1 MVPPPVADPPSPAP
15 VGRHARRSRRVRLL
29 RIAALGLVVLA
40 LVGVAAFTWL
50 GSGAMLRLLA
60 ERAAIATD
68 GRLSIESPEGS
79 LLGTIRAKRLVWH
92 DGPLTVAVD
101 DAVLSVRWLALAQR
115 RLALGGLSAA
125 HVEVVTDPAS
135 SPGAPAAPPASL
147 RLPIG
152 LELPDLRIGGL
163 TVREVGSD
171 TPLVLEDLHAALRY
185 DRRTW
190 TLERLGLRGPFG
202 TVGAGATLGDTAPY
216 PLDGHALLETTVL
229 GDAVAIDARFDGTL
243 TALGA
248 SARAVLRD
256 ASVSAR
262 ARLAPFAPVP
272 LAGVSLV
279 LTGLDLARFGDG
291 LPATRL
297 EASLEA
303 EAPADA
309 PPDAAPLPPLA
320 GTLRLRNGLPGPVD
334 AGRLPVETLEA
345 GFSTRGERLGIERL
359 VIAGPPGRLAGT
371 ASLRLAATVAP
382 GAAGMAGPTGTTGTA
397 GVQRGAG
404 PAPAPPPGRT
414 AWPAF
419 ELSLA
424 TERLDLRRVH
434 AALRETALRGSVQVR
449 PQGAGLAFD
458 ARLADG
464 EVALEASA
472 RWVDDLLTI
481 GRARLQARDGVATF
495 EGRAGTAA
503 PFAFELSG
511 TLAGLDPSRFADLP
525 PGRLNGTWQAGG
537 SIVPRPD
544 VRASLRLADSR
555 WRGMPLSGAVTG
567 RYAPDRLSEVDAT
580 LRLGGTALVARGD
593 LGAIGDRLGVD
604 LQASRLQELDARL
617 AGRLVVQGELRDR
630 LLAPGID
637 ASVTGSGLAFEERL
651 RMRRLQA
658 GIEVERLDALLV
670 ALVKAGVPGLPDAAA
685 LQARAA
691 TPPPAGT
698 TRRAPAGV
706 RGAVRGTAPAVPG
719 DTVGLTVR
727 AEGLQIDGTTV
738 DALRAELTGDAA
750 RHALAV
756 QAQSRSLGL
765 DARVRIEGGFTPGLD
780 GRWAGRLVEAG
791 NARGPVVR
799 LLGPAELRLGSDGV
813 SAAQLVLEVDGPDG
827 GRVRLDRAAFVDG
840 RMQLQGA
847 LERLP
852 IRWLAEVGVGRGLRL
867 DEPDALRLGARIDL
881 SGLPGPGGG
890 LQGRVE
896 VFRESGDLTVE
907 VPAAEGGTELI
918 RAGLQAAELRIELGD
933 GQARATA
940 SVRGTALGTLRA
952 DAQVPIAWAD
962 GATRPRLDV
971 PLTGRLELDVPS
983 LAFTRALA
991 GEAWLFDGA
1000 LQARI
1005 ALGGTLAT
1013 PDLTGSV
1020 TGTRLVAE
1028 QRELGMRLTD
1038 GELRAVLRGG
1048 FVEIETLRFASGAG
1062 SVSMTGAL
1070 RPDEASEAVL
1080 VLDRMPIPL
1089 GAGQRLILSGE
1100 ARASLSSGLL
1110 RLRGRLRADEGVIE
1124 LTAGNVPRLAKDVV
1138 VVRDTAEAER
1148 RRLET
1153 ARRLARPP
1161 GAPARPGDAP
1171 AGDRPGAAAEASAPE
1186 RGFRIRSNLEIDLGD
1201 RFRVWGAGVDARLAG
1216 QLTLRGRLPDAP
1228 IMTGTVRIVEGT
1240 YTGFGQR
1247 LEIEKGTLVFSGPV
1261 DNPAID
1267 IVAYR
1272 RYLPVEAG
1280 VALTGTARNPR
1291 LALVSKPDVPE
1302 QDKLSWLVLG
1312 VGADTARSGGQ
1323 SAALQTAAATLLA
1336 TADPAFAGPGI
1347 ASTFGLDVLSIRT
1360 GQVGSSGD
1368 SGSTAASAQDS
1379 IVTLGKRLSQRL
1391 FVSYEQ
1397 SLRGLQNLLRLQY
1410 EVTDRLQLRTKVG
1423 TENAVDLL
1431 WTYRY
1436 D

>member
-1 MVPPPVADPPSPAP
+1 MPPPPVTDPPPPAP
-15 VGRHARRSRRVRLL
+15 AGRHARRSRRVRRL
-29 RIAALGLVVLA
+29 RIAALGLVGLA
-40 LVGVAAFTWL
+40 LACVAAVSWV
-50 GSGAMLRLLA
+50 GSGSALSLLA
-60 ERAAIATD
+60 ERAALATD

-79 LLGTIRAKRLVWH
+79 LLGTVRAKRLVWH

-101 DAVLSVRWLALAQR
+101 DAVLSVRWFALAQR
-115 RLALGGLSAA
+115 RLALDGVSVA
-125 HVEVVTDPAS
+125 HVEVITEPTPP
-135 SPGAPAAPPASL
+135 PGAPPAPPPTL

-171 TPLVLEDLHAALRY
+171 TPLVLEDLQAALRY

-190 TLERLGLRGPFG
+190 TLEQLRLRGPFG
-202 TVGAGATLGDTAPY
+202 TLGAGATLGDTAPF
-216 PLDGHALLETTVL
+216 PLDGHALLERVAL
-229 GDAVAIDARFDGTL
+229 GEAVAVDARFEGTL
-243 TALGA
+243 SELGV
-248 SARAVLRD
+248 SARTVLRD
-256 ASVSAR
+256 ASLSAR
-262 ARLAPFAPVP
+262 ARLAPFASVP

-279 LTGLDLARFGDG
+279 LTGLDLARFGEG

-303 EAPADA
+303 SAPADA
-309 PPDAAPLPPLA
+309 AAGAAPLPPLA
-320 GTLRLRNGLPGPVD
+320 GTLRLRNTLPGPVD
-334 AGRLPVETLEA
+334 AGRLPIEVLEA
-345 GFSTRGERLGIERL
+345 AFAMRGQQVGIERL
-359 VIAGPPGRLAGT
+359 AIAGPPGRLAGT
-371 ASLRLAATVAP
+371 ASLRLAP
-382 GAAGMAGPTGTTGTA
+382 AAAD
-397 GVQRGAG
+397 
-404 PAPAPPPGRT
+404 PAASAAGRT

-424 TERLDLRRVH
+424 TEALDLRRAH
-434 AALRETALRGSVQVR
+434 SAMRQTALRGTVTLR
-449 PQGAGLAFD
+449 PQGGGLAFD

-464 EVALEASA
+464 EIALEASA

-481 GRARLQARDGVATF
+481 RRARLQARDGVAEF

-503 PFAFELSG
+503 PFAFELAG

-537 SIVPRPD
+537 SIAPRPD

-555 WRGMPLSGAVTG
+555 WRGLPLSGAVSG
-567 RYAPDRLSEVDAT
+567 RYEPDRLRGVDAM

-593 LGAIGDRLGVD
+593 LGAIGDRLAVD
-604 LQASRLQELDARL
+604 LQASRLQELDPRL
-617 AGRLVVQGELRDR
+617 AGRVAVQGELRDR

-637 ASVTGSGLAFEERL
+637 ANVSGSGLAFEERFRL
-651 RMRRLQA
+651 RRLQA
-658 GIEVERLDALLV
+658 GIEVERLDALLI

-685 LQARAA
+685 LQARGAI
-691 TPPPAGT
+691 PPPAGGTT
-698 TRRAPAGV
+698 TRRAPAGA
-706 RGAVRGTAPAVPG
+706 RGAPRGPAPAVAG
-719 DTVGLTVR
+719 DTVGLSVR
-727 AEGLQIDGTTV
+727 AEGLQVQGTTV

-765 DARVRIEGGFTPGLD
+765 DARARIEGGFTPGLD
-780 GRWAGRLVEAG
+780 GRWAGRLVDAG
-791 NARGPVVR
+791 NARAPLVR
-799 LLGPAELRLGSDGV
+799 LLGPAELRLGPDGV
-813 SAAQLVLEVDGPDG
+813 SFAQLLLEVDGPDG
-827 GRVRLDRAAFVDG
+827 GRVRLDRAEFLDG
-840 RMQLQGA
+840 KAQLQGA

-852 IRWLAEVGVGRGLRL
+852 LRWLAEFGAGRGLRL

-890 LQGRVE
+890 LRGRIE
-896 VFRESGDLTVE
+896 AFRESGDLTIE
-907 VPAAEGGTELI
+907 VPAADGGTELV
-918 RAGLQAAELRIELGD
+918 RAGLQTAELRVELD
-933 GQARATA
+933 GERASATM

-952 DAQVPIAWAD
+952 DAQVPIVWAD
-962 GATRPRLDV
+962 GGTRPRLDV

-991 GEAWLFDGA
+991 GEAWRFDGA

-1005 ALGGTLAT
+1005 GLGGTLAV
-1013 PDLTGSV
+1013 PDFTGSV
-1020 TGTRLVAE
+1020 SGTRLVAE
-1028 QRELGMRLTD
+1028 QRELGMKLTD

-1048 FVEIETLRFASGAG
+1048 FVEIESLRFASGAG

-1089 GAGQRLILSGE
+1089 GAGQRLLLSGE
-1100 ARASLSSGLL
+1100 TRASLSRGLL
-1110 RLRGRLRADEGVIE
+1110 RLRGKLRADEGVIE
-1124 LTAGNVPRLAKDVV
+1124 LTAGNAPRIAKDVV

-1153 ARRLARPP
+1153 ARRLARPAE
-1161 GAPARPGDAP
+1161 APARPGDAP
-1171 AGDRPGAAAEASAPE
+1171 GGDASAEAADPSATE
-1186 RGFRIRSNLEIDLGD
+1186 RGFRIRSNLEIELGD

-1228 IMTGTVRIVEGT
+1228 TLTGTVRVVQGT
-1240 YTGFGQR
+1240 YTGFGQQ
-1247 LEIEKGTLVFSGPV
+1247 LEIERGTLVFSGPV

-1267 IVAYR
+1267 IVAFR
-1272 RYLPVEAG
+1272 RFLPVEAG
-1280 VALTGTARNPR
+1280 VALTGTARTPR
-1291 LALVSKPDVPE
+1291 LALVSKPDVPD

-1323 SAALQTAAATLLA
+1323 SAALQTAAATVLA
-1336 TADPAFAGPGI
+1336 TVDPNFGGPGI

-1360 GQVGSSGD
+1360 GTVGSTGD
-1368 SGSTAASAQDS
+1368 TGSTAASAQDS

-1410 EVTDRLQLRTKVG
+1410 EVTERLQLRARVG
-1423 TENAVDLL
+1423 TQNAVDLL